1 VKVVWH
7 RTTSSASI
15 TRWFVHA
22 QQKRRRDEVNWFFSL
37 LTLLSLFSPAWL
49 LAGLLAVGWPSLF
62 VTFVYIAGW
71 PAER

>member
-1 VKVVWH
+1 MPSRK
-7 RTTSSASI
+7 TT
-15 TRWFVHA
+15 
-22 QQKRRRDEVNWFFSL
+22 RRGELVFFLSSL

-49 LAGLLAVGWPSLF
+49 LAGLLAVGWPSFF